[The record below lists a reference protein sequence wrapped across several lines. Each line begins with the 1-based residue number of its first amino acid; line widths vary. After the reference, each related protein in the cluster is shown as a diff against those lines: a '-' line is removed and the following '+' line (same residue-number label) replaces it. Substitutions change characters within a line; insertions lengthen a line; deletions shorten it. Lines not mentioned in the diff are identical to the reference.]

1 MKGTARTFGA
11 ITVTNAL
18 STGIGCAAGIALSVY
33 AEVTLS
39 STGSPEPPTFE
50 IPPDCRSA
58 IVEESLRA
66 GLARFFPEPGTR
78 VRLALS
84 SEIPVARGLKSSSAV
99 STAAV
104 LALARAADR
113 EPSALEVGRVSAEV
127 GRRVGVSATGALDDA
142 LAGLESGFVVTDNL
156 RNELL
161 RRTDVDPSWGVV
173 LYVPFRTHPPA
184 PKLVPMFTRERKSG
198 ERSARAAM
206 DGDWARAMEINTALV
221 ERAMGYSY
229 QALRDRLQG
238 LGAIASGVCGLG
250 PALAAIAPTERLP
263 ALLDALPADGSQR
276 LLTRFARPD
285 SPGGRAS

>member
-1 MKGTARTFGA
+1 MRGTARTFGA

-18 STGIGCAAGIALSVY
+18 STGIGCAAGIALSVD

-39 STGSPEPPTFE
+39 STGSPDAPTFE
-50 IPPDCRSA
+50 IPPKCRSA
-58 IVEESLRA
+58 VVEESLRA
-66 GLARFFPEPGTR
+66 GLARFFPAPGTT
-78 VRLALS
+78 VRLALT

-104 LALARAADR
+104 LALARAANQ

-142 LAGLESGFVVTDNL
+142 LAGLEPGFVVTDNL

-161 RRTDVDPSWGVV
+161 RRTDVDPDWGVV
-173 LYVPFRTHPPA
+173 LYVPSRTHPPA
-184 PKLVPMFTRERKSG
+184 PDLMPLFSKERRFG

-229 QALRDRLQG
+229 QDLRDRLRS

-250 PALAAIAPTERLP
+250 PALAAIGPTERLP
-263 ALLDALPADGSQR
+263 TLLDALPADGSQR
-276 LLTRFARPD
+276 LLTRFSRPD
-285 SPGGRAS
+285 SSGGRAS